1 MKKKGLII
9 STVVMVV
16 VLIASLTTATYA
28 WFTTSNKTTIS
39 GFNVS
44 VVSSNA
50 VNIAMKKEYGFADT
64 ISPSD
69 FTTGNVEFQ
78 TAGKSETAGPGNISK
93 PGSWGSGSDGFSAT
107 LNHNI
112 NWGSQAKAVGST
124 NAAGANTDATK
135 ATAANTE
142 FWVNGTAASDGG
154 YNYDGTTAGKT
165 AVIAANK
172 VAGSS
177 DLTNQTL
184 AYANINGEG
193 AGDYVHFILGVQPT
207 KHWAEIIS

>member
-1 MKKKGLII
+1 M
-9 STVVMVV
+9 
-16 VLIASLTTATYA
+16 
-28 WFTTSNKTTIS
+28 
-39 GFNVS
+39 
-44 VVSSNA
+44 
-50 VNIAMKKEYGFADT
+50 
-64 ISPSD
+64 
-69 FTTGNVEFQ
+69 
-78 TAGKSETAGPGNISK
+78 
-93 PGSWGSGSDGFSAT
+93 
-107 LNHNI
+107 NHNI

-207 KHWAEIIS
+207 KALGRNNFVISITPSSTTDSLGVLASIHVAYRTKLDGQTASNWTEVDVYGENHGTTKKELLAVM